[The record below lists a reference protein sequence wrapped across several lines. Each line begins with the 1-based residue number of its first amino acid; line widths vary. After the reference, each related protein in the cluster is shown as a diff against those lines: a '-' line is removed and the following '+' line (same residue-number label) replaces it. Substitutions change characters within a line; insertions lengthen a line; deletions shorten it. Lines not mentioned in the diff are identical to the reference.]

1 MRGGVGGG
9 TMYPGWSAPGVGARR
24 RAYLGGGALSLEIG
38 RHLFT
43 ARGPLPTCASCL
55 WRN

>member
-9 TMYPGWSAPGVGARR
+9 TMYPGWSAPGVGARQ

>member
-1 MRGGVGGG
+1 MRGGGVGG
-9 TMYPGWSAPGVGARR
+9 TMDPGWSAPGVGARR

-38 RHLFT
+38 RHVFT
-43 ARGPLPTCASCL
+43 ARGPAAHVREWL

>member
-1 MRGGVGGG
+1 MD
-9 TMYPGWSAPGVGARR
+9 PGWSAPGVGARR

-38 RHLFT
+38 RHVFT
-43 ARGPLPTCASCL
+43 VRGPAAHVREWL